1 MAEVSL
7 KGIKRIS
14 SGNSDGL
21 AKKGA
26 GFSTSKLSK
35 ALLTVLI
42 LLALQGTFGI
52 DGNIVSALSVKNE
65 VVFTYMDELDV
76 QKERKEEAAK
86 EAAKAAQEEGGATDG
101 EKKESTP
108 DPKSTGSETKA
119 LMETGEQSAS
129 SD

>member
-1 MAEVSL
+1 MKIIFLKLFELILTVFKITIPCANFFGNYNNKRMAEVSL

-26 GFSTSKLSK
+26 GFGTSKLSK

-76 QKERKEEAAK
+76 QR
-86 EAAKAAQEEGGATDG
+86 
-101 EKKESTP
+101 
-108 DPKSTGSETKA
+108 
-119 LMETGEQSAS
+119 
-129 SD
+129 